1 MKIIPIKTHKIKA
14 FEEDIFLILDKYV
27 RRMPEGSI
35 LAVTSKIISLCE
47 GRVVKIGDVDK
58 DELIKSEA
66 EFFLPRKLSRYKIIF
81 AIKNG
86 ILAPSAGI
94 DESNADGYYV
104 LWPKDPQETANE
116 IRKYLKRKFRLKR
129 VGVVITDSKTTPLRM
144 GTSGVAIAHSG
155 FEALLDYIGTPDI
168 FGRKLKMTKANIMD
182 ALAAAAVLVMGEGA
196 EQTPLAIIEDL
207 PFVKFK
213 SSDPSKSELRDLKI
227 ELDDDLY
234 APMLKA
240 VKWRKGL
247 RPVG

>member
-66 EFFLPRKLSRYKIIF
+66 E
-81 AIKNG
+81 
-86 ILAPSAGI
+86 
-94 DESNADGYYV
+94 V
-104 LWPKDPQETANE
+104 
-116 IRKYLKRKFRLKR
+116 YLKRKFRLKR

>member
-104 LWPKDPQETANE
+104 LWPRDPQKTANE
-116 IRKYLKRKFRLKR
+116 IRKYLKRKFRLKK
-129 VGVVITDSKTTPLRM
+129 VGVIITDSKTTPLRW

-168 FGRKLKMTKANIMD
+168 FGRKLKMTKAN
-182 ALAAAAVLVMGEGA
+182 
-196 EQTPLAIIEDL
+196 IIEDL